1 MTRLAVAAMM
11 LIGMVILTVRPAD
24 AQPVQYQFTPP
35 PPITAL
41 PGTEAGSPPTS
52 SAGPRA
58 YSHPFVSNR
67 RLHRFY
73 PRRGGRVAIVPPA
86 LHGQRSY
93 SNRVQRCEQA
103 GAAAGVRPGHLGAF
117 TNRCAG

>member
-1 MTRLAVAAMM
+1 MTRLAIAAMM
-11 LIGMVILTVRPAD
+11 LIGTVTMIVRPAD

-35 PPITAL
+35 PPIVAL

-52 SAGPRA
+52 WPGPHG
-58 YSHPFVSNR
+58 YSHPYISHRGLHPFYGR
-67 RLHRFY
+67 R
-73 PRRGGRVAIVPPA
+73 GRVAIVPPA
-86 LHGQRSY
+86 LHGQHSY